1 LSWIALQFLS
11 HCQKHLNR
19 LLVAFISWKVLEE
32 KIIGAYVNK
41 ELSQKTA
48 RKRRV
53 WLKSATYLL
62 RDTLQKEKFSLKK
75 LLKKIKI
82 ISAHGVTLIEKQ
94 KLSKFY
100 QGSLLKASFYPVQNS
115 QLKGMINSTVIHS
128 CSLCFNY
135 CRWWLD
141 LIRKKTLTIIKTIN
155 NQEELPKTQGMI
167 KLKGIRIKE
176 AIKINKAIKNSK
188 EWSQWKEEG
197 SKFRDS
203 TFLVKILEVKAKASN
218 KLTWCYNKT
227 CLFTE
232 LLKPPDL

>member
-1 LSWIALQFLS
+1 MPEGTFLKDSQFIQMSWGLMMILLQVRPRRRGRFEYQGCMIRLLLRENLSWIALQFLS

-19 LLVAFISWKVLEE
+19 LLVAFTPWKVLEE

-141 LIRKKTLTIIKTIN
+141 LIRKKT
-155 NQEELPKTQGMI
+155 
-167 KLKGIRIKE
+167 
-176 AIKINKAIKNSK
+176 
-188 EWSQWKEEG
+188 
-197 SKFRDS
+197 
-203 TFLVKILEVKAKASN
+203 
-218 KLTWCYNKT
+218 
-227 CLFTE
+227 
-232 LLKPPDL
+232 